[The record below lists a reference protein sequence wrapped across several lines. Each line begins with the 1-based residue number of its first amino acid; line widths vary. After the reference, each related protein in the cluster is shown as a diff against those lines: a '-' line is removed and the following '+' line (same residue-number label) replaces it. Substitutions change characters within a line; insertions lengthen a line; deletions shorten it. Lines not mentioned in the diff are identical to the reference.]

1 MIRVLLVDDSATTVE
16 FITAL
21 LNADEELQ
29 VVGKALDGAQAIRM
43 MTLLQPDVVV
53 MDINMPNMNGYEAT
67 MRILA
72 IHPVPIIICSNIW
85 QPGELVRTFEAIEA
99 GAVTAIP
106 KPPGP
111 GHPDFRRLASQ
122 FVQTV
127 KAMAEIRVVCRKPWQ
142 QMKKIYQQAPI
153 PVMEMKIVPQL
164 LAIGASTG
172 GPPAIKAILERLN
185 KKFPIP
191 IVIVQHIAT
200 GFVEGMASWLEKNIS
215 LPVKIAEHDERL
227 QAGHVYLAPA
237 AVQMG
242 VAKGK
247 IIIDK
252 TAFPE
257 NGLRPSVSFLFRS
270 VAEEYGM
277 YGIGV
282 LLTGMGKDGA
292 AELKALRKK
301 GALTFAQDEAS
312 VVVNGM
318 PGEAVKLQAA
328 SYVLPP
334 EEIARLL
341 SKVTQRII
349 PKQG

>member
-1 MIRVLLVDDSATTVE
+1 MIRALVVDDSITTVE

-21 LNADEELQ
+21 LDADNELS
-29 VVGKALDGAQAIRM
+29 VVGKAMDGAQAIRM
-43 MTLLQPDVVV
+43 MTLLKPDVVV

-85 QPGELVRTFEAIEA
+85 QPGEVARTFEAIEA

-127 KAMAEIRVVCRKPWQ
+127 KAMAEIRVVCRKPWE
-142 QMKKIYQQAPI
+142 QMKKNYQKASI
-153 PVMEMKIVPQL
+153 TEMKIFPQL
-164 LAIGASTG
+164 LAMGASTG
-172 GPPAIKAILERLN
+172 GPPAIKAILERLT

-200 GFVEGMASWLEKNIS
+200 GFAEGMASWLAKSIS
-215 LPVKIAEHDERL
+215 LPVKIAEHAERL
-227 QAGHVYLAPA
+227 QDGHVYLAPA

-242 VAKGK
+242 VAQGR

-292 AELKALRKK
+292 AELKALRRK
-301 GALTFAQDEAS
+301 GALTFTQDEAS
-312 VVVNGM
+312 AVVNGM

-341 SKVTQRII
+341 NKVTQRII
-349 PKQG
+349 P

>member
-16 FITAL
+16 FISAL
-21 LNADEELQ
+21 LDADNELS
-29 VVGKALDGAQAIRM
+29 VVGKTMDGEQAIRM
-43 MTLLQPDVVV
+43 MTMLQPDVVI
-53 MDINMPNMNGYEAT
+53 MDINMPKMNGYEAT
-67 MRILA
+67 RRILG

-85 QPGELVRTFEAIEA
+85 QPGEMVRTFEAIEA
-99 GAVTAIP
+99 GAVTAIS

-111 GHPDFRRLASQ
+111 GHPDFKRLASQ

-127 KAMAEIRVVCRKPWQ
+127 KSMAEVRVVCRKPWA
-142 QMKKIYQQAPI
+142 QMKTNSQQALI
-153 PVMEMKIVPQL
+153 SGMEMKVFPQL
-164 LAIGASTG
+164 LAMGASTG
-172 GPPAIKAILERLN
+172 GPPAIKAVLEGLN
-185 KKFPIP
+185 KKFPLP

-200 GFVEGMASWLEKNIS
+200 GFAEGMASWLGKSIS
-215 LPVKIAEHDERL
+215 LPVKIADHEERL

-242 VAKGK
+242 LAKGR

-301 GALTFAQDEAS
+301 GALTIAQDEAS
-312 VVVNGM
+312 AVVNGM

-328 SYVLPP
+328 NYVLSPV
-334 EEIARLL
+334 EISRLL
-341 SKVTQRII
+341 NKVTKRVI
-349 PKQG
+349 P